1 MVPRSCISVNK
12 RKTTAR
18 ATRQNNQ
25 SSKQTKSVASAPL
38 VVPRSIC
45 VAHFALFLLRKHWLG
60 HYFHIPIFKRKKGI
74 PSTSYNPL
82 VGSMTCRFGNEYV
95 NDKINATIRFYD
107 WLIDWW
113 IRIIVKHV
121 RRAFQNIPSS
131 HIAKQQTKITSFAV
145 LITTWTEHFTSYFF
159 SYIYLSRR
167 GSTNILGCTVGE
179 IITK

>member
-25 SSKQTKSVASAPL
+25 SSKQTNKSVASAPL

-60 HYFHIPIFKRKKGI
+60 HYFYIPIFKRKKSI
-74 PSTSYNPL
+74 ASTAYNPL

-121 RRAFQNIPSS
+121 RRAFQNIPSP

-145 LITTWTEHFTSYFF
+145 LMTTQTFYLSFS
-159 SYIYLSRR
+159 SYIYLFRR
-167 GSTNILGCTVGE
+167 GFTNILGCIVGE